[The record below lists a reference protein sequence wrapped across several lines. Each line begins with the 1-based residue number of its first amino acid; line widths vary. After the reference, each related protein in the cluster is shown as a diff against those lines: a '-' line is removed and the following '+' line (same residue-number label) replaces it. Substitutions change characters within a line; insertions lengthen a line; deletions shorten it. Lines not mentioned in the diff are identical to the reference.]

1 MEASQ
6 AFRVESEHSSST
18 RIIEDKIDLWPD
30 SMRCDSVQQGVIRNK
45 IHPSKEVK
53 KKTLIVGWQ
62 SGPSPVLLNYSP
74 DHQFFTASLS
84 RLFQH

>member
-18 RIIEDKIDLWPD
+18 RIIQDQIDLWHV
-30 SMRCDSVQQGVIRNK
+30 SMSCDSVQQGVITNK

-53 KKTLIVGWQ
+53 KKTLVVGWQ